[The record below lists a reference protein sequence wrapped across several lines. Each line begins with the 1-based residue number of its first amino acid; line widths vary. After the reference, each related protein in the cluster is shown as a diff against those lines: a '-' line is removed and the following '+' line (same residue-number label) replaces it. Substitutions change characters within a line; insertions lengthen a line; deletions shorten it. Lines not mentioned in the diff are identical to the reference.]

1 MVCDLVL
8 RNVANKRDS
17 VTSSEVG
24 HGEQM
29 SYYLLITAWNL
40 CGILVDLPLVFV
52 FLYFIFV
59 KIARSDVYI
68 ALGLRRI

>member
-52 FLYFIFV
+52 FLYFIFF